1 MSSIGK
7 RCLGGVVTLGVS
19 FGMLACSLNGE
30 HFRSEIDDLRELQ
43 VSRGLELDSVRE
55 ELQELR
61 GRVEE
66 LEHQRSGEVKSI
78 KRALSTLQK
87 RMPPPAVVPR
97 AALEKAL
104 ASAGALPELVAEP
117 VREALGL
124 IREGA
129 FAKAIGLLDQVLAGA
144 EGERYV
150 PEVLFWLAV
159 AHDGL
164 EHDRPALV
172 AYHRIIIQFPKSALV
187 PAALLRQAQVF
198 ERMQDVEAAR
208 DVLKK
213 LVQEHP
219 RSKEAEA
226 ARSML
231 GSTADF
237 H

>member
-7 RCLGGVVTLGVS
+7 RCLEGVVTLGVS
-19 FGMLACSLNGE
+19 FGMLACSLTGE
-30 HFRSEIDDLRELQ
+30 HVQREIDDLRELQ
-43 VSRGLELDSVRE
+43 VSRGLELDTLRE
-55 ELQELR
+55 EMQELR

-66 LEHQRSGEVKSI
+66 LEHERKGEVKSI

-104 ASAGALPELVAEP
+104 ASAGALPQPVAEP
-117 VREALGL
+117 VREALEH

-129 FAKAIGLLDQVLAGA
+129 FAKAIALLEEVLAGA
-144 EGERYV
+144 EGERYI
-150 PEVLFWLAV
+150 PEVLFWMAV

-164 EHDRPALV
+164 EHDRPALI
-172 AYHRIIIQFPKSALV
+172 AYHRIIIQFPNSALV

-198 ERMQDVEAAR
+198 ERMQDADAAR
-208 DVLKK
+208 EVLKK

-219 RSKEAEA
+219 RSREAET
-226 ARSML
+226 ARSLL